1 MQLFSRYSNPDKT
14 GLLLVLISSVLLGI
28 WATMHTIALRN
39 ILLGFGGLLALW
51 IWINWFK
58 DFNGNSHKRRPSLLA
73 SSPLVLVC
81 LMLLWVVTH
90 FLFFS
95 TDPVR
100 QWDELTSTWLRALAA
115 VLIGSATGLVLIRKI
130 SYLPWLW
137 TGLLM
142 SFIVLIG
149 QYIPKALQRHSI
161 FGVDFFADYIY
172 WAKFSGV
179 LAGTILIA
187 GLLGLLIDYFRVTM
201 SHATAMY
208 DDLPAKMA
216 SFRIPAYV
224 FFGVFITT
232 YSFVFVF
239 DAKAGVGMAIILIF
253 FWILVGV
260 VFLGGKIFSGNNQIN
275 ALGSYLKLTTIF
287 FLIALIFSFLALK
300 HVKNNPGW
308 ESLFEDIAIS
318 SQIDKF
324 PNWQNPSKF
333 GLPLR
338 SNGTQV
344 AGNTY
349 ERVSWG
355 VVGLRLIELQP
366 LGSGILR
373 SFPIQARQLAP
384 GFDSAAYTHSGWI
397 DLGLAFGIPGL
408 LLIPIA
414 LLIAMVRATLG
425 LSSGYKATIIT
436 ISLALLVL
444 YSVGEYGFQHGIE
457 ILFYL
462 GGLLG
467 GLSLIPKND
476 QQNLE

>member
-1 MQLFSRYSNPDKT
+1 MKLFRLYLNPDKV

-39 ILLGFGGLLALW
+39 ILLVFGGLLSLW
-51 IWINWFK
+51 VWRSWFK
-58 DFNGNSHKRRPSLLA
+58 DLDGNSHMQRPSLFA
-73 SSPLVLVC
+73 SSPLALVC
-81 LMLLWVVTH
+81 LMLFWVITH
-90 FLFFS
+90 FLFFA
-95 TDPVR
+95 TDPGK
-100 QWDELTSTWLRALAA
+100 QWDELTSTWLRAFTA
-115 VLIGSATGLVLIRKI
+115 VLVGSATGLVLIRKS
-130 SYLPWLW
+130 SYSPWLW

-149 QYIPKALQRHSI
+149 QYIPKALQRQSI

-187 GLLGLLIDYFRVTM
+187 GLLGLLIDYFRVTL
-201 SHATAMY
+201 SRVAPSR
-208 DDLPAKMA
+208 DELPAKMA
-216 SFRIPAYV
+216 SFLIPAYV
-224 FFGVFITT
+224 FFGICIAS
-232 YSFVFVF
+232 YSFVFIF
-239 DAKAGVGMAIILIF
+239 DAKTGVGMAIILIF

-260 VFLGGKIFSGNNQIN
+260 VCLCSKILSGDNQISALGG
-275 ALGSYLKLTTIF
+275 YLKLTAIF
-287 FLIALIFSFLALK
+287 FLIALILSFLAFK

-324 PNWQNPSKF
+324 PNWQSTSKF
-333 GLPLR
+333 GVPLR
-338 SNGTQV
+338 SGGTPV

-366 LGSGILR
+366 LGSGTLR
-373 SFPIQARQLAP
+373 SFPIQVRRLVP
-384 GFDSAAYTHSGWI
+384 GFDGAPYTHSGWI

-408 LLIPIA
+408 ILMPIA

-425 LSSGYKATIIT
+425 LAGSYKATIIT
-436 ISLALLVL
+436 LALALLVL

-476 QQNLE
+476 QKNLG

>member
-1 MQLFSRYSNPDKT
+1 
-14 GLLLVLISSVLLGI
+14 
-28 WATMHTIALRN
+28 
-39 ILLGFGGLLALW
+39 
-51 IWINWFK
+51 
-58 DFNGNSHKRRPSLLA
+58 
-73 SSPLVLVC
+73 
-81 LMLLWVVTH
+81 
-90 FLFFS
+90 
-95 TDPVR
+95 
-100 QWDELTSTWLRALAA
+100 
-115 VLIGSATGLVLIRKI
+115 
-130 SYLPWLW
+130 
-137 TGLLM
+137 
-142 SFIVLIG
+142 
-149 QYIPKALQRHSI
+149 
-161 FGVDFFADYIY
+161 
-172 WAKFSGV
+172 
-179 LAGTILIA
+179 
-187 GLLGLLIDYFRVTM
+187 
-201 SHATAMY
+201 
-208 DDLPAKMA
+208 
-216 SFRIPAYV
+216 
-224 FFGVFITT
+224 
-232 YSFVFVF
+232 
-239 DAKAGVGMAIILIF
+239 MAIILIF

-275 ALGSYLKLTTIF
+275 ALGNYLKLTTIF

-444 YSVGEYGFQHGIE
+444 YSVQY
-457 ILFYL
+457 
-462 GGLLG
+462 
-467 GLSLIPKND
+467 
-476 QQNLE
+476 